1 MGSLERKTNQK
12 VLGKHLWETRY
23 FKLSTH
29 SLSIYTNDRTNIA
42 ESIIKLSSIISVN
55 RNTKNDGTDLKNNRF
70 DINTRDQ
77 ILNLRTENQI
87 VCQQWIHF
95 LSLERK
101 KHRKSIRNGL
111 ESLESLES
119 TSTKRRSHATTTPK
133 KQNNNTLDSKQNQNI
148 KAPVRRFKR
157 QRTSRADNN
166 DDNNDE
172 DSTSSLKKKHSR
184 NLSMKSWATSVEQ
197 RHHDSISYDNQQNEL
212 EKQKTGLL
220 TKTASFQGFLIR
232 KIGHK
237 NNKIGEKIYFRLS
250 DDTLEF
256 SKIDE
261 IIRKDDINKIHSSN
275 ILGTISVEH
284 IKSVKMVSDENDD
297 QFVIVFNE
305 NESFTDWILKTERND
320 QGNAIKWVNV
330 LQRAQKEAK
339 EVAKTINKIKNNGY
353 NNTNDDDDD
362 DDSEE
367 GDDDSDS
374 QQTTTSKK

>member
-133 KQNNNTLDSKQNQNI
+133 KQNNNTIDSKQNQNI

-157 QRTSRADNN
+157 QRTSRADKKEDNNINHDNHRNESDDEFDENYKPEIGDN

-172 DSTSSLKKKHSR
+172 DSTSSFKKKHSR
-184 NLSMKSWATSVEQ
+184 NLSMKSWATSIEQ

-232 KIGHK
+232 KTGHK

-261 IIRKDDINKIHSSN
+261 IIRKDDINKIHSSD

-330 LQRAQKEAK
+330 LQRAQKEA
-339 EVAKTINKIKNNGY
+339 
-353 NNTNDDDDD
+353 
-362 DDSEE
+362 
-367 GDDDSDS
+367 
-374 QQTTTSKK
+374 